1 VIVSRRRNRGTTSI
15 AGTPIESGRLV
26 RAKVAYSVRRV
37 DLTGSLHLV
46 TGPGVSPRHGDLVLA
61 EVVAIGQHR
70 MIELT
75 TSRRAQLYPGD
86 EIVVAYG
93 ARYAPDQFEAEL
105 PEDLDDCQLVAAGG
119 CAARV
124 RTAHVIM
131 KEATQLRPIGLVAD
145 ASGVLNVADGALS
158 EPPPA
163 VARSSLVPTVL
174 VAGTSMNSGKTT
186 TVASLVH
193 GLTRAGL
200 RVGAGK
206 FTGTGAG
213 GDRNSFAD
221 AGAAEVLDFTD
232 LGLVS
237 TFRVPVPRLARLAA
251 DMHSHL
257 VSRVVH
263 AVVLEIADG
272 VLQSETCEL
281 LGHRSVQMRVDG
293 AVFAAA
299 DAAGALLGV
308 ARMRECGQQV
318 VAVSGL
324 LTASPLAMREAQS
337 GLDVP
342 LYGTH
347 DLRDPIVARSLLDR
361 LATPSVTPAGR
372 AVGVSA

>member
-1 VIVSRRRNRGTTSI
+1 MDCATSI
-15 AGTPIESGRLV
+15 TCMPIESGRLA
-26 RAKVAYSVRRV
+26 RAKIAYSVRRV

-46 TGPGVSPRHGDLVLA
+46 TGPGIAPRHGDLVLA
-61 EVVAIGQHR
+61 EVVAIGQHSK
-70 MIELT
+70 IELT
-75 TSRRAQLYPGD
+75 TSRRAELYPGD

-124 RTAHVIM
+124 RSAHASM
-131 KEATQLRPIGLVAD
+131 KAATQIRPIGLLAD

-158 EPPPA
+158 EPPA
-163 VARSSLVPTVL
+163 AARSSLVPTVL

-213 GDRNSFAD
+213 GDRNRFAD

-237 TFRVPVPRLARLAA
+237 TFRLPVPRLARLAA
-251 DMHSHL
+251 DMHDHL
-257 VSRVVH
+257 VGRGVD

-272 VLQSETCEL
+272 VLQSETCQL
-281 LGHRSVQMRVDG
+281 LGHRGVQARVDG
-293 AVFAAA
+293 AVFTAV

-308 ARMRECGQQV
+308 ARMRECGQRV
-318 VAVSGL
+318 VAMSGL
-324 LTASPLAMREAQS
+324 VTNSPLAIREAQS

-342 LYGTH
+342 LYGPLE
-347 DLRDPIVARSLLDR
+347 LRDPIVARSLLDR
-361 LATPSVTPAGR
+361 LATTSVAPAGR
-372 AVGVSA
+372 GAVEASG